1 MKIEN
6 NLYSTRNENRQF
18 EALFDFAAIGIVLIN
33 ETGEIINFNRQAEL
47 QFGYKK
53 EEVIGCP
60 VELLIPIKFHQNHS
74 KFRDDFY
81 KNPQNRPMGS
91 GRDLYA
97 QRKDGNEFPVEVS
110 LSYYNTNGDMNVVA
124 FIIDITVRKGN
135 EAIVLKQKEEL
146 ESFNDRIQ
154 QMNSEL
160 EQKIEDRT
168 KMLKETLAELEKS
181 KNEVSDALER
191 EKELSDLKS
200 RFVTMASHE
209 FRTPLSTI
217 LSSASLIEH
226 YNESDE
232 SEKRLKHIQ
241 RIKSGVTALKSILE
255 DFLSLGKLE
264 EGSVQAKPELV
275 DAEFLIIEM
284 ESVIQ
289 DMQQLV
295 KLGQTIVYSCNLT
308 GKVFIDC
315 SLFKNIAVNLISNS
329 IKFSSENSVIEVAC
343 SNTSQYF
350 IFKVKDNG
358 IGISEEDQKHLFERF
373 FRAKNA
379 INVQGTGLGLHI
391 IAKYLEMMNG
401 SIEIKSELNK
411 GSDFTVKIPQVNHE

>member
-1 MKIEN
+1 MKSEN
-6 NLYSTRNENRQF
+6 NLFIAETTNHQF
-18 EALFDFAAIGIVLIN
+18 EALFDFAAIGIVLVN
-33 ETGEIINFNRQAEL
+33 KNGEITNFNRQAEL

-60 VELLIPIKFHQNHS
+60 VELLIPVKFHHS
-74 KFRDDFY
+74 HINFREFFC
-81 KNPQNRPMGS
+81 KTPQNRPMGS

-97 QRKDGNEFPVEVS
+97 QHKDGHEFPVEVS
-110 LSYYNTNGDMNVVA
+110 LSYYNSNGNMNVVA
-124 FIIDITVRKGN
+124 FIIDITLRKGN

-146 ESFNDRIQ
+146 EAFTIKIQ
-154 QMNSEL
+154 QMNAEL

-168 KMLKETLAELEKS
+168 KMLRETLAELEKS

-232 SEKRLKHIQ
+232 SEKRLKHIH
-241 RIKSGVTALKSILE
+241 RIKSGVASLKSILE

-264 EGSVQAKPELV
+264 EGTVQARPELLES
-275 DAEFLIIEM
+275 EFLIVEM
-284 ESVIQ
+284 ESLIQ

-295 KLGQTIVYSCNLT
+295 KLGQNIEYTCNLS
-308 GKVFIDC
+308 GKIVVDC
-315 SLFKNIAVNLISNS
+315 TLFKNIAVNLISNA
-329 IKFSSENSVIEVAC
+329 IKFSPENSVIQVAC
-343 SNTSQYF
+343 SNTGQYF
-350 IFKVKDNG
+350 IFKVADNG
-358 IGISEEDQKHLFERF
+358 IGISEDDQRHLFERF

-379 INVQGTGLGLHI
+379 VNVQGTGLGLHI
-391 IAKYLEMMNG
+391 IAKYLEMMDG
-401 SIEIKSELNK
+401 TIEIKSELNK
-411 GSDFTVKIPQVNHE
+411 GSDFTVRIPQTQL

>member
-1 MKIEN
+1 MKSEN
-6 NLYSTRNENRQF
+6 NLSTAETTNHQF
-18 EALFDFAAIGIVLIN
+18 EALFDFAAIGIVLVN
-33 ETGEIINFNRQAEL
+33 KNGEITNFNRQAEL

-53 EEVIGCP
+53 AEVTGCP
-60 VELLIPIKFHQNHS
+60 VELLIPRKFHHNHTR
-74 KFRDDFY
+74 FREFFY
-81 KNPQNRPMGS
+81 ETPQNRPMGS

-97 QRKDGNEFPVEVS
+97 QHKDGHEFPVEVS
-110 LSYYNTNGDMNVVA
+110 LSYYNSNGNMIVVA
-124 FIIDITVRKGN
+124 FIIDITIRKGN

-146 ESFNDRIQ
+146 ETFTIKIQ
-154 QMNSEL
+154 QMNTEL
-160 EQKIEDRT
+160 EQKVEDRT

-181 KNEVSDALER
+181 KNEVIEALER

-232 SEKRLKHIQ
+232 SEKRLKHIH

-264 EGSVQAKPELV
+264 EGSVQARPEMLE
-275 DAEFLIIEM
+275 AEFLIVEM
-284 ESVIQ
+284 ESLIQ

-295 KLGQTIVYSCNLT
+295 KEGQSIEHTCNLS
-308 GKVFIDC
+308 GRIFIDC
-315 SLFKNIAVNLISNS
+315 TLFKNIAVNLVSNA
-329 IKFSSENSVIEVAC
+329 IKFSPENSVIRIAC
-343 SNTSQYF
+343 LNTSQYF
-350 IFKVKDNG
+350 IFKVTDNG
-358 IGISEEDQKHLFERF
+358 IGISEEDQKHLSERF

-379 INVQGTGLGLHI
+379 TYVQGTGLGLHI

-401 SIEIKSELNK
+401 TIEIKSELNK
-411 GSDFTVKIPQVNHE
+411 GSEFTVKIPQLNYE